1 MSNNINQ
8 QNLLPYPWLQTD
20 WQKLTEYQQSQKIPH
35 AIILTGKK
43 GLAKRELA
51 SLWVKS
57 LLCDSNSPEKN
68 YSSTLFPCQNCDS
81 CLLFD
86 AKTHPD
92 YLLIEPEEVAKV
104 IKVDQIREVV
114 NFVSLTRSRGQYRII
129 LISPAE
135 NMNSNAAN
143 SLLKTLEEPA
153 ANTKLILTSSNIQ
166 QLPATI
172 RSRCQLF
179 PVTPPKSDELE
190 QYLVES
196 QQISADEMRIALSIS
211 ENSPVDAEF
220 YVNSSV
226 TSLNN
231 DLLNDWQSL
240 ADGSVNPSKIAEKWL
255 KQSTNIP
262 LKLVYTWIVDM
273 IRYQSIRAQAADN
286 NYHTGHFYQGNNKTL
301 ESLAL
306 KIPVKRLF
314 SLYDKAVE
322 LIKLERSSLNKQIQL
337 ESLLIQWSLVAQ
349 SSK

>member
-8 QNLLPYPWLQTD
+8 QSLLPYPWLQTD

-35 AIILTGKK
+35 AIIFTGKK

-51 SLWVKS
+51 NLWVKS
-57 LLCDSNSPEKN
+57 LLCDTNSPEKN
-68 YSSTLFPCQNCDS
+68 DSDTLFPCQVCES
-81 CLLFD
+81 CRLFN
-86 AKTHPD
+86 AQTHPD
-92 YLLIEPEEVAKV
+92 YLLIEPEEVAKA
-104 IKVDQIREVV
+104 IKVDQIRELVD
-114 NFVSLTRSRGQYRII
+114 FVSLTRSRGQYRII

-135 NMNSNAAN
+135 NMNTNAAN

-153 ANTKLILTSSNIQ
+153 ANTILILTSSNIQ

-179 PVTPPKSDELE
+179 PVTSPKSEELE
-190 QYLVES
+190 QYLVTS
-196 QQISADEMRIALSIS
+196 QQISADEIQIALSIS

-220 YVNSSV
+220 YLSSSIA
-226 TSLNN
+226 SLNN
-231 DLLNDWQSL
+231 DLLNDWQLL
-240 ADGSVNPSKIAEKWL
+240 ADGSVNPSKISEKWL

-273 IRYQSIRAQAADN
+273 IRYQSIRLQVAGDS
-286 NYHTGHFYQGNNKTL
+286 YHTGHFYQGNNKTL
-301 ESLAL
+301 EILAL
-306 KIPVKRLF
+306 KIPAKRLF
-314 SLYDKAVE
+314 SLYDKVVE
-322 LIKLERSSLNKQIQL
+322 LIELERTTLNKQIQL